1 MLSETLVEGLDQYA
15 IGEKLREMRLKKKL
29 GLIELGEHSGLSPAM
44 ISKIENGKLYP
55 TLPTLLRLALVFSV
69 GLDYFF
75 TERRPKPIFAIV
87 RKSERLLFPNQPE
100 GKDGHVSYKF
110 ESLDF
115 PAVERKL
122 TSFLAHFEA
131 GPGGSIPPPFHH
143 HESIEFLY
151 LISGQLALHFEDE
164 VQRLDAGDS
173 VYFEANRP
181 HGYAR
186 IGEAPC
192 TGVVVTVP

>member
-15 IGEKLREMRLKKKL
+15 IGEKLRELRLKKKI

-44 ISKIENGKLYP
+44 ISKIERGKLYP

-75 TERRPKPIFAIV
+75 TERRPKPVFAIV
-87 RKSERLLFPNQPE
+87 RKSDRLVFPSQPE
-100 GKDGHVSYKF
+100 GKEGHVSYRF

-131 GPGGSIPPPFHH
+131 PSIDDVPPFHH

-151 LISGQLALHFEDE
+151 LINGRLALHFEDE
-164 VQRLDAGDS
+164 VHRLEAGDS
-173 VYFEANRP
+173 VYFEADRP

-186 IGEAPC
+186 IGDDPC
-192 TGVVVTVP
+192 TGIVVTVP

>member
-15 IGEKLREMRLKKKL
+15 IGDKLRELRLKKKI

-44 ISKIENGKLYP
+44 ISKIERGKLYP

-75 TERRPKPIFAIV
+75 TERRSKPVFAVV
-87 RKSERLLFPNQPE
+87 RKSERLRFPSQPE
-100 GKDGHVSYKF
+100 GKGGHVSYQF

-115 PAVERKL
+115 PAVERQL
-122 TSFLAHFEA
+122 TSFLAHFE
-131 GPGGSIPPPFHH
+131 PPPTNGDALPLHH
-143 HESIEFLY
+143 HEGIEFLY
-151 LISGQLALHFEDE
+151 LVSGRLALHFGEE
-164 VQRLDAGDS
+164 VHELNAGDS
-173 VYFEANRP
+173 AYFEGTHP

-186 IGEAPC
+186 LGDESCLA
-192 TGVVVTVP
+192 VVVTVP

>member
-1 MLSETLVEGLDQYA
+1 MLSETLTEGLDQYA
-15 IGEKLREMRLKKKL
+15 IGEKLRELRLKKKI

-55 TLPTLLRLALVFSV
+55 TLPTLLRLALVFSI

-75 TERRPKPIFAIV
+75 TERRPRPVLAIV
-87 RKSERLLFPNQPE
+87 RKSDRLIFPSQPE
-100 GKDGHVSYKF
+100 VKDGHVSYRF

-122 TSFLAHFEA
+122 TSFLAHFE
-131 GPGGSIPPPFHH
+131 PPPADLGVAPFHH
-143 HESIEFLY
+143 HDGIEFLY
-151 LISGQLALHFEDE
+151 LMTGRLALQFGEE
-164 VQRLDAGDS
+164 VHQLNAGDS
-173 VYFEANRP
+173 VYFEGSQL

-186 IGEAPC
+186 LGDEPC

>member
-15 IGEKLREMRLKKKL
+15 IGDKLRELRLKKKI

-44 ISKIENGKLYP
+44 ISKIERGKLYP

-69 GLDYFF
+69 GLDYFV
-75 TERRPKPIFAIV
+75 TERCPKPVFAIV
-87 RKSERLLFPNQPE
+87 RKSDRIVFPSQPE
-100 GKDGHVSYKF
+100 GKDGHVSYRF

-131 GPGGSIPPPFHH
+131 LPDGGVPPFHR

-151 LISGQLALHFEDE
+151 LICGRLALHFEDE
-164 VQRLDAGDS
+164 VHRLDAGDS
-173 VYFEANRP
+173 VYFEADRS

-186 IGEAPC
+186 IGDEPC